1 MKKHVTM
8 KQFAAATTLLLLAA
22 CGNRASMHDA
32 SGVFES
38 DEVMVS
44 TEISG
49 KLLSLQATEGAKLSA
64 GQVVGQVD
72 DTNLDLQKQQVE
84 ASIGALSQKTY
95 DVAPQLKLLRDQYAV
110 QQTQLASLERDQ
122 QRFATLVK
130 ADAATPKQLD
140 DIEAQIKILQKQM
153 EVTSQQLAV
162 QESTTGTQNRG
173 VLSEQAPL
181 SKRAKQIEDLIN
193 RTQITNPIN
202 GTVLTQ
208 YAHAGEVAQAGK
220 ALYKI
225 ANLDTL
231 YLRAYLS
238 ATQLSQVKLGQ
249 QIHVLIDDGAEKYKN
264 YTGVVSWV
272 SDKAEFTPKTVQ
284 TKEER
289 ANLVYAVKVRVP
301 NDGFLKIGMYGELK
315 IK

>member
-1 MKKHVTM
+1 M